1 MGPTASGK
9 TDTALKIFSELPI
22 QIISVDSVMVY
33 KGFDIGSAKPNQE
46 ILKKYPHKLV
56 DVLTAENIY
65 SASDFSIDAIKLIN
79 QAHLEEKIP
88 LLIGGSMM
96 YFQTLIKGLDK
107 LPQRN
112 EEYRKELSKIKLSK
126 GISSLFNT
134 LKLKDPEYAKT
145 IKENDSQRIIRAL
158 EIIFETNKKVS
169 LQLGHA
175 SNLFLKENCVIQLGI
190 FPKNRNILHDRIDIR
205 LKNLLNDGLIEET
218 EDILNKYKI
227 KDDHPA
233 LKAINYKQA
242 LDFINN
248 KSSEDELYLK
258 ALYATRQFAKR
269 QITWM
274 RSWEDLELFD
284 LNQEKKLIKFIK
296 NLKEIKSFV

>member
-33 KGFDIGSAKPNQE
+33 KGFDIGSAKPNRE

-112 EEYRKELSKIKLSK
+112 EEYRKELNKIKLSK